1 MRFATPSIYGWS
13 LGFSSRR
20 VNQTQAT
27 EIKELQ
33 TELKELSRWL
43 DSGACTADDEDSLK
57 NAIVYIKNQISE
69 LSCV

>member
-13 LGFSSRR
+13 LGFASRR
-20 VNQTQAT
+20 VNQTQAA